1 MLKKPKVQVTVA
13 VLRCRMVL
21 ESSRDWWKGSERCG
35 LSLGAEEGHLCQ
47 ARLAA
52 PVEGKWGQ

>member
-21 ESSRDWWKGSERCG
+21 ESSRDWCG